1 MALNGILLILKYLKN
16 VKVILNAV
24 NSVKSSNNPYDKE
37 FSTDL
42 ISAFVI
48 LGHECWMQIK

>member
-48 LGHECWMQIK
+48 LGHEC